1 MVREQRRD
9 RENRKQFASI
19 FHGNYEQ
26 QHSLFSDS
34 KSTECFVCVRAKER
48 ERDRGERRIKE
59 KICITQLRF

>member
-1 MVREQRRD
+1 MREQRRD

-34 KSTECFVCVRAKER
+34 KSIECFVCVRAKER
-48 ERDRGERRIKE
+48 EREIEERE
-59 KICITQLRF
+59 G